1 MDASSVTL
9 ADLYAARAR
18 IAPHVL
24 HTPLTHSTLL
34 SDQIGCEIWLKQEN
48 RQHTGSFK
56 PRGALNKIAS
66 LSDEERSRGIVAA
79 SAGNHALGVAHACRV
94 LGVERAHVFVQA
106 TAAPAKIAKLRQYP
120 VRLHLVGDT
129 FEEAQQAALAHTRET
144 GGTFVSAYDDP
155 AVLAGQGTCGLE
167 IVEDSG
173 VFDAVVV
180 PVGGGALIGGIAL
193 AVKAAHPATRVVG
206 VNPAASPSA
215 LLSFQRGHAIDPY
228 DHEPTLA
235 HGLAGGFGKI
245 PFAVARNLVDE
256 IVLVTEDE
264 MKQAIAALIDS
275 DQILAE
281 ASGVAALAAVLFR
294 KTAVGGKVVVVIS
307 GGNIDSDTLR
317 SILNDGVNE
326 WASNSTS
333 VDPLSIR

>member
-1 MDASSVTL
+1 MGASSVTL
-9 ADLYAARAR
+9 ADLHAARAR

-94 LGVERAHVFVQA
+94 LSVDRADVFVQA
-106 TAAPAKIAKLRQYP
+106 TAAPSKIAKLREYP
-120 VRLHLVGDT
+120 VAVHLIGET
-129 FEEAQQAALAHTRET
+129 YEEAQQAALAHARST
-144 GGTFVSAYDDP
+144 GAVYVSAYDDP
-155 AVLAGQGTCGLE
+155 AVVAGQGTCGLE
-167 IVEDSG
+167 IVEDLSD
-173 VFDAVVV
+173 FDSVIV
-180 PVGGGALIGGIAL
+180 PTGGGALIAGIAL
-193 AVKAAHPATRVVG
+193 AVKSANPRVRVIG

-245 PFAVARNLVDE
+245 PFSVARNLVDE
-256 IVLVTEDE
+256 IVLVSDDE
-264 MKQAIAALIDS
+264 MKRAIVTLIDS

-294 KTAVGGKVVVVIS
+294 KTAVWGKVVVVIS

-326 WASNSTS
+326 WATNQRIMKT
-333 VDPLSIR
+333 LR

>member
-1 MDASSVTL
+1 
-9 ADLYAARAR
+9 
-18 IAPHVL
+18 
-24 HTPLTHSTLL
+24 
-34 SDQIGCEIWLKQEN
+34 
-48 RQHTGSFK
+48 
-56 PRGALNKIAS
+56 
-66 LSDEERSRGIVAA
+66 VAA

-120 VRLHLVGDT
+120 VRLYLVGDT
-129 FEEAQQAALAHTRET
+129 YEAAQQAALAHTRET

-167 IVEDSG
+167 IAEDSG
-173 VFDAVVV
+173 GLDAVIV

-193 AVKAAHPATRVVG
+193 AVKAAHPAARVVG

-245 PFAVARNLVDE
+245 PFEVARHLVDE

-264 MKQAIAALIDS
+264 MKRAIVALIDS

-294 KTAVGGKVVVVIS
+294 KTAVWGKVVVVIS
-307 GGNIDSDTLR
+307 GGNIDSGTLR

-326 WASNSTS
+326 WATNQRMTS
-333 VDPLSIR
+333 RPQGSDAHNASASRRRKSKGGSAKNHHG